1 MFGIVHKSPAF
12 VASKEKTRIIRETLT
27 VTAQNKGKVQP
38 LSPEL
43 VEASRAKLAAL
54 AEKDK
59 LRILR
64 EETRNKLESYIY
76 KIKNTIQDVEGIKEV
91 STEEQLQECMDL
103 AMAAQE
109 WMDDDGYGAD
119 IATMEQK
126 YLTLSEPFEKIL
138 FRYKEKES
146 RPAAVAALQKQLG
159 DIEKLMEN
167 WATSKPQVT
176 EAERSEVLEETELVK
191 KWLTEK
197 ESEQAAKEPHE
208 EPAFASTDVPKMIRT
223 AEKKVLQ
230 LSKKPKPKPPK
241 KEKNDT
247 KAENETATEGAGAAE
262 DDSSEQTT
270 EDKPSE
276 EGSEAKDGS
285 TETDPSDEL

>member
-1 MFGIVHKSPAF
+1 MTTQH
-12 VASKEKTRIIRETLT
+12 
-27 VTAQNKGKVQP
+27 KGKIQP

-43 VEASRAKLAAL
+43 VEASRAKLSAL

-119 IATMEQK
+119 IPTMEQK
-126 YLTLSEPFEKIL
+126 YSTLSEPFEKIL
-138 FRYKEKES
+138 FRYKEKEA
-146 RPAAVAALQKQLG
+146 RPAAVAALQKQLV

-176 EAERSEVLEETELVK
+176 EAERSEVLEEVEVVR
-191 KWLTEK
+191 KWLVEK

-223 AEKKVLQ
+223 TEKKVLQ

-247 KAENETATEGAGAAE
+247 KAENETSSEGESAASAE
-262 DDSSEQTT
+262 DPSEPTT
-270 EDKPSE
+270 EDKESE
-276 EGSEAKDGS
+276 GASETKEDSAEKD
-285 TETDPSDEL
+285 TSDEL

>member
-1 MFGIVHKSPAF
+1 MTTQH
-12 VASKEKTRIIRETLT
+12 
-27 VTAQNKGKVQP
+27 KGKVQP
-38 LSPEL
+38 LSPDL
-43 VEASRAKLAAL
+43 VEASRAKLGAL

-64 EETRNKLESYIY
+64 EESRNKLESYIY
-76 KIKNTIQDVEGIKEV
+76 KIKNTIQDVEGMKDV

-103 AMAAQE
+103 ALAAQE

-119 IATMEQK
+119 IETMEQK
-126 YLTLSEPFEKIL
+126 YLTLSEPFERIL
-138 FRYKEKES
+138 FRYKEKEA
-146 RPAAVAALQKQLG
+146 RPAAVTALQKQLA

-176 EAERSEVLEETELVK
+176 EDERSEVLEEVEVVK

-197 ESEQAAKEPHE
+197 ETEQAAKGPHE
-208 EPAFASTDVPKMIRT
+208 EPTFASTDVPKMIRT

-247 KAENETATEGAGAAE
+247 KAENETSSEGESESAGSAA

-270 EDKPSE
+270 DDKPAEGASE
-276 EGSEAKDGS
+276 TKEDS
-285 TETDPSDEL
+285 TDPSDEL